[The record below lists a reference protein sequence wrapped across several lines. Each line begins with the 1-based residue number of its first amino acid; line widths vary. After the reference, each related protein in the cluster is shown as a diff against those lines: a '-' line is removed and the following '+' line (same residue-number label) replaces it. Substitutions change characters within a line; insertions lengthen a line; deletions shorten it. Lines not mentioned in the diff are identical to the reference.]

1 VTPAKPGAPLEREVK
16 LEVAESFDLPDLDG
30 VAGLRAADRGVHV
43 LEATYWDTD
52 SLDLV
57 RLGYGMR
64 YRTTD
69 GAAGTWTVKGNT
81 TNDGPALVREETDID
96 GEPGHPP
103 DAALQLISGDVD
115 ASRLR
120 PVASL
125 RTERHIVDLLD
136 AGGARWAEVADDRV
150 AVLDGERV
158 VTTFREVEVE
168 IKGSPDERQLA
179 AVIERLREA
188 GAEQPAPTSKYVRAL
203 HALGRALPA

>member
-1 VTPAKPGAPLEREVK
+1 VTASGSSAPLEREVK
-16 LEVAESFDLPDLDG
+16 LQVGEDFALPDLDG

-52 SLDLV
+52 AMDLV

-81 TNDGPALVREETDID
+81 TSDGPALVREETDIA
-96 GEPGHPP
+96 GEPDPP
-103 DAALQLISGDVD
+103 PGAALRLIVGDVD
-115 ASRLR
+115 ASRLG
-120 PVASL
+120 PVAWL
-125 RTERHIVDLLD
+125 RTQRHIVDLLD
-136 AGGARWAEVADDRV
+136 GGGAQWAEVADDRV
-150 AVLDGERV
+150 AVLDGNRV

-168 IKGSPDERQLA
+168 LKGTPDERRLA

-188 GAEQPAPTSKYVRAL
+188 GAEQPAATSKYMRAL
-203 HALGRALPA
+203 RALGRALPA

>member
-1 VTPAKPGAPLEREVK
+1 VTASGSSAPLEREVK
-16 LEVAESFDLPDLDG
+16 LQVGEDFELPDLDG

-52 SLDLV
+52 AMDLV

-69 GAAGTWTVKGNT
+69 STAGTWTVKGNT

-96 GEPGHPP
+96 GEPEHPP
-103 DAALQLISGDVD
+103 DAALQLISSEVD

-120 PVASL
+120 PVAWL
-125 RTERHIVDLLD
+125 RTQRHIVDLLD
-136 AGGARWAEVADDRV
+136 EGGAQWAEVADDVV
-150 AVLDGERV
+150 AVLDGDRV

-168 IKGSPDERQLA
+168 LKGSPDERRLA
-179 AVIERLREA
+179 AVIDRLRDA
-188 GAEQPAPTSKYVRAL
+188 GAEQPAATSKYIRAL
-203 HALGRALPA
+203 RALGRVPA